1 MTPETERT
9 CHYFWAFVRNYN
21 LDDQRITTLIR
32 EGVSGVF
39 GEDEVV
45 LAAQQQGVDD
55 HPDKEFYNLNIDAGA
70 MWARRLIDR
79 MMAAE
84 DPDARYAES
93 AAESESQDVGSA
105 TRVEATEADAERLGV
120 APRVGHG
127 RWALRAGAGPRRPR
141 RRLRRAHDRDRAA
154 RAAHARIR
162 PAPTSTSPCAI
173 DDLPDIRS
181 YSLVGERPVDGA
193 YRVAVKEVE
202 ESRGGSLFVRALER
216 DADVEVSEPRSHFEL
231 QYGRPEY
238 LLVAGGI
245 GITPL
250 YGMAHALE
258 RHGRPFRVLYAA
270 RTPEQMPFVDELSE
284 LLGDR
289 LERFVSSE
297 GRRLDLDREI
307 ERLHPDGELYLC
319 GPLRLRDAAQHAWQA
334 AGRRPDRLQFETFAS
349 GGRFAPEAF
358 TVPGPRPRRRDRRCA
373 RTARCS
379 TRSRTRAWR

>member
-1 MTPETERT
+1 
-9 CHYFWAFVRNYN
+9 
-21 LDDQRITTLIR
+21 
-32 EGVSGVF
+32 
-39 GEDEVV
+39 
-45 LAAQQQGVDD
+45 
-55 HPDKEFYNLNIDAGA
+55 
-70 MWARRLIDR
+70 
-79 MMAAE
+79 MAAGHFA
-84 DPDARYAES
+84 PARVR
-93 AAESESQDVGSA
+93 DVRDVASDVRMIEIEPEGGA
-105 TRVEATEADAERLGV
+105 QPYPTGAHLDIAVRV
-120 APRVGHG
+120 
-127 RWALRAGAGPRRPR
+127 
-141 RRLRRAHDRDRAA
+141 
-154 RAAHARIR
+154 
-162 PAPTSTSPCAI
+162 

-216 DADVEVSEPRSHFEL
+216 DSDVEVSEPRSHFEL

-258 RHGRPFRVLYAA
+258 RHGRPFRLLYAA

-289 LERFVSSE
+289 LERFVSSD

-319 GPLRLRDAAQHAWQA
+319 GPVRLRDAAQHAWQA
-334 AGRRPDRLQFETFAS
+334 AGRRADRLQFETFAS

-358 TVPGPRPRRRDRRCA
+358 TVRVLEHEGEITVRKNRTLLDTLKDEGVEMMWDCLRGECGLCAAKVVDVEGELDHRDVFLSEEQQQEGETIITCVSRAVGGTLTLDTGYRPEDALEGATQRIE
-373 RTARCS
+373 
-379 TRSRTRAWR
+379 TR